1 MTTLLD
7 LVKELRAL
15 DVGLNEIE
23 IPYRLYREI
32 IVYAEGL
39 AKTEEEK
46 EGTNAHSAKK

>member
-7 LVKELRAL
+7 LARELREL

-32 IVYAEGL
+32 IARAEEL
-39 AKTEEEK
+39 AETGDETEEEDVY
-46 EGTNAHSAKK
+46 